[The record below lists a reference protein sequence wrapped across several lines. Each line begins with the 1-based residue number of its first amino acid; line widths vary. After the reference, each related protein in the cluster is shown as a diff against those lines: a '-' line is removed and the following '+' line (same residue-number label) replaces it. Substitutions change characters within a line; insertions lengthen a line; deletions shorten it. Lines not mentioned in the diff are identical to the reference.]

1 MNQELEQ
8 YLRMFIDH
16 QQEQWPEWLGTA
28 EFTYNNKVHTG
39 TKVSPFQANNGQ
51 NPRIGFEMRKK
62 GRFEKVGDLVLLSTK
77 DLKWQMVSR
86 RSENLTERF
95 VEPYRI
101 KKIISANA
109 VELDLPSTIKI
120 HPVVNMSRIRKYT
133 SQVDGQRK
141 EMPKRH
147 RRRRGVG
154 GRENI
159 K

>member
-1 MNQELEQ
+1 M
-8 YLRMFIDH
+8 
-16 QQEQWPEWLGTA
+16 
-28 EFTYNNKVHTG
+28 
-39 TKVSPFQANNGQ
+39 
-51 NPRIGFEMRKK
+51 
-62 GRFEKVGDLVLLSTK
+62 GDLVLLSTK
-77 DLKWQMVSR
+77 DLKWQMVGR
-86 RSENLTERF
+86 RSGKLTEQF
-95 VEPYRI
+95 VRLYRV

-109 VELDLPSTIKI
+109 VELDLPSIIKVYL
-120 HPVVNMSRIRKYT
+120 VVNISRIRKYT